1 MLLESRALLPAII
14 FCKLVKCRFHA
25 EDFYNVKTK
34 RLTVAV
40 AKLGIAFEEPVK
52 VTPEECPAKRLNPK
66 ALNVQWRAV
75 IGMVVGRSRL
85 SIAKTSSGFPQNPPT
100 MATPRAV
107 FSIDHAADGKL
118 TGSCGAAARRVYA
131 KMKLLSTGRH
141 PVDCCVSCPPSF
153 QSPIFR
159 AVRSMINFHRCST
172 SFPHPLH
179 P

>member
-85 SIAKTSSGFPQNPPT
+85 SIAKTSSGFPQNSPT
-100 MATPRAV
+100 MATPHAM
-107 FSIDHAADGKL
+107 FSIESRSGREVDGL
-118 TGSCGAAARRVYA
+118 LRYGS
-131 KMKLLSTGRH
+131 STGVCQMKMEGRIAFH
-141 PVDCCVSCPPSF
+141 GS
-153 QSPIFR
+153 SPG
-159 AVRSMINFHRCST
+159 
-172 SFPHPLH
+172 
-179 P
+179 